1 MTKKNTE
8 QSYHISMGADAKMYI
23 LNNGEDY
30 IKNLSTDLETAEI
43 KAKEYLLK
51 EYSDDNLTDKQLKV
65 PFDIWLRTKYVAPVY
80 VSHTPDWL
88 LFNDHITKY
97 NNHLE
102 NLAFNV
108 SKKDCESSQYVGNV
122 SDVLEMELEL
132 TETFNF
138 ASEWGFC
145 SCYKF
150 KDSNNNR
157 FVYFGTSKQLNT
169 FKNSGDKFII
179 SFEIKRQFIDENRDV
194 VPFKVNQ
201 ITKVKNKLPTAK
213 EYFVQ
218 ANYEEMD
225 IMDINVEYY
234 SKKEINFSFST
245 YDGKQTI
252 PFYPEN
258 IKSFKQAKEFLEDLV
273 DLTNFKKLS
282 KDYLININKQK
293 KEIA

>member
-23 LNNGEDY
+23 LNCGEDY
-30 IKNLSTDLETAEI
+30 VKNLSTDLEIAKI
-43 KAKEYLLK
+43 KAKEYL
-51 EYSDDNLTDKQLKV
+51 EGDKV
-65 PFDIWLRTKYVAPVY
+65 NVDIWLRTKYVSPVY
-80 VSHTPDWL
+80 IPHTPDWL

-97 NNHLE
+97 NIHLE
-102 NLAFNV
+102 NIAFNI

-122 SDVLEMELEL
+122 GDVLEMELKL

-138 ASEWGFC
+138 ESEYGFC

-157 FVYFGTSKQLNT
+157 FIYFGTSRQLNT
-169 FKNSGDKFII
+169 FKNSGDKFVI
-179 SFEIKRQFIDENRDV
+179 SFEIKKQFIDENKDV
-194 VPFKVNQ
+194 VPFKINQ
-201 ITKVKNKLPTAK
+201 ITKVKNKLPIPK

-218 ANYEEMD
+218 ANYDELD

-234 SKKEINFSFST
+234 SNKKMNFSFST
-245 YDGKQTI
+245 YDRKKTI

-258 IKSFKQAKEFLEDLV
+258 IKSFKQAKEFLDDLV
-273 DLTNFKKLS
+273 NLDNKKKLS

-293 KEIA
+293 KEI